1 MSLSYLDLGNFLPQF
16 PWLSAVLVLSQLFLY
31 HEFPELLLVTSKVLG
46 VYSKG
51 YLIYLSVYRCSPSFD
66 LVSQL
71 QYSCVGVVQS
81 TGDWQLS
88 LAISSVFS
96 PNHCIFHLQYFFFSK
111 TFSFFFLCWL
121 CHLCLVVSSGS
132 LIYFLVF
139 FISSF
144 APLFESLFIFTRK
157 PWTSSPGICICFS
170 IFGLSCWRVTIFGMN
185 CVALLFCV
193 LGLWFVYPLGW
204 ISKC

>member
-16 PWLSAVLVLSQLFLY
+16 PWLSAALVLSQLFLY
-31 HEFPELLLVTSKVLG
+31 HEFPELLLLTSKVLG

-111 TFSFFFLCWL
+111 TFSFFFFFSLLALSSVFSFLLWVLNLFPCFLHQLICTPLWVTVHFHKEALDFFSWHLHLFQHLWTQLLKSYDLLNELCGFAFL
-121 CHLCLVVSSGS
+121 CFGVV
-132 LIYFLVF
+132 
-139 FISSF
+139 
-144 APLFESLFIFTRK
+144 
-157 PWTSSPGICICFS
+157 ICIS
-170 IFGLSCWRVTIFGMN
+170 IGVDI
-185 CVALLFCV
+185 
-193 LGLWFVYPLGW
+193 
-204 ISKC
+204 